1 MKQTLMFSDTPNINS
16 DDEYEPNT
24 NSSKRKKVHTETR
37 IKHKRVK
44 NGHEIDNNGL
54 LNMCKFCDFSADN
67 LVDLRTH
74 MDEMHENVLPIALL
88 TPKISRT
95 NTINKIR
102 SARKNHEMLKCPK
115 ENCTFETPYYKKLQA
130 HLKCHY
136 DCKRCGISYYGS
148 GSKRNLSR
156 HVKRCKKVK
165 KIKDSKT

>member
-1 MKQTLMFSDTPNINS
+1 MKQTLMFSDTPNIDS
-16 DDEYEPNT
+16 DNEYEPQT
-24 NSSKRKKVHTETR
+24 NSSKRKKVHTETQ
-37 IKHKRVK
+37 IKHKRIK

-165 KIKDSKT
+165 KIKNGKT